1 MKVLGTIVVFACS
14 ILIYAQ
20 VPATVGSITGIVQ
33 DESGNVIPGVTVTA
47 VGLTGR
53 VSAVSDP
60 QGTYTLS
67 SVPPGTY
74 AVSAFL
80 QGFAETRFID
90 IELRSGATIRLG
102 FTLRVQPR
110 LQFQMPVPPPRDN
123 LRPPGLR
130 THPRAPPRPRLPP
143 QLRHLLRLQQR
154 RRLRPR
160 RRPPAPS
167 GVPGAGGGHRRRHR
181 RARWRRAPQAQLERA
196 QGCHLHV
203 CRWHDSVHLL
213 RQGCHAAPL
222 LRLCG
227 PRPCLSATIMRG
239 FRAP

>member
-80 QGFAETRFID
+80 RGFPETRFTE
-90 IELRSGATIRLG
+90 IEVRSGATTRLG
-102 FTLRVQPR
+102 FTLRLQPPP
-110 LQFQMPVPPPRDN
+110 QFSMPVPPLRDRN
-123 LRPPGLR
+123 RSVVADTQTVQGNSIFFRGHVRLVSDTMELTADELDFDRLSR
-130 THPRAPPRPRLPP
+130 TFDVRGNVRVRL
-143 QLRHLLRLQQR
+143 L
-154 RRLRPR
+154 
-160 RRPPAPS
+160 PS
-167 GVPGAGGGHRRRHR
+167 TVRMVP
-181 RARWRRAPQAQLERA
+181 
-196 QGCHLHV
+196 
-203 CRWHDSVHLL
+203 
-213 RQGCHAAPL
+213 
-222 LRLCG
+222 
-227 PRPCLSATIMRG
+227 LSGDR
-239 FRAP
+239 